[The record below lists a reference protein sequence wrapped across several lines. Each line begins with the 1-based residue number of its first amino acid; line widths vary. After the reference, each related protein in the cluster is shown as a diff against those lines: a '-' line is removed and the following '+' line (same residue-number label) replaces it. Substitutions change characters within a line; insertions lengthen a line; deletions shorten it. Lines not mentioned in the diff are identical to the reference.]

1 MTIKEAKA
9 YAQRELQ
16 DAYKRAR
23 KVGCEKTHYIEVL
36 EMAIQ
41 ALEEKNDLLNRI
53 RTEIEE
59 LIVQRPTKDYQLHRN
74 ASILNCLM
82 IIDKYTEETTIIKGI
97 ETEDGEKL
105 HAKLDEEKNLLI
117 PIPVTYSGKT
127 DVLYMQIP
135 RNIFL
140 EMIKGGE

>member
-1 MTIKEAKA
+1 MSEANG
-9 YAQRELQ
+9 
-16 DAYKRAR
+16 
-23 KVGCEKTHYIEVL
+23 KVCCNCRHNIRHRDEEGMCHCECEV
-36 EMAIQ
+36 
-41 ALEEKNDLLNRI
+41 
-53 RTEIEE
+53 
-59 LIVQRPTKDYQLHRN
+59 
-74 ASILNCLM
+74 
-82 IIDKYTEETTIIKGI
+82 IDKYTEETTIIKGI